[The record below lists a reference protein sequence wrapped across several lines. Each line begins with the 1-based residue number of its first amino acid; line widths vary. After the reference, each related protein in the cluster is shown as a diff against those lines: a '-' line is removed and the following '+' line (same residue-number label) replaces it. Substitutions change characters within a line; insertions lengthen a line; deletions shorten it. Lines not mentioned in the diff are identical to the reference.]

1 LLTSFKGPP
10 EKVFAFFDPK
20 PLGSASIGQVHAAR
34 LFDGREVIVKV
45 RKPGVDELVQI
56 DLEIIGSPIDEW
68 SPHLPILVEYDEH
81 GLHRNFGD
89 TLRAELDYT
98 HEAANV
104 KSENPMGA
112 YDRFGQV
119 SEMTRL

>member
-1 LLTSFKGPP
+1 MLTSF
-10 EKVFAFFDPK
+10 EKNSKARPRWSLLFSTQS

-56 DLEIIGSPIDEW
+56 DLELMGSLIDEW
-68 SPHLPILVEYDEH
+68 SPHLPILVKYEAH
-81 GLHRNFGD
+81 GLHRDFGD

-98 HEAANV
+98 HEATNV
-104 KSENPMGA
+104 KFFRNL
-112 YDRFGQV
+112 FG
-119 SEMTRL
+119 T